1 MKKKLEIETQMAKL
15 ETEEKIVTDFRSS
28 VVKESYEKLFEIT
41 QKTTLPPRTLSDA
54 KTTVQKERG
63 TPRRVSQS
71 L

>member
-1 MKKKLEIETQMAKL
+1 MKKKLEIETQMAKR
-15 ETEEKIVTDFRSS
+15 IVTDFRSS

-41 QKTTLPPRTLSDA
+41 QKTTLPSRTLSDA